1 MMNFKIGDWVIYKTQ
16 TDNEDLKKPQQV
28 ITVMKTKL
36 KDINENFFDIQL
48 RIALEDELLNY
59 LSLQNSENFR
69 LATDLEMKVK
79 KINTL
84 FKKTTN
90 EKGIQI

>member
-1 MMNFKIGDWVIYKTQ
+1 MNFNKGDWVIYKTQ
-16 TDNEDLKKPQQV
+16 TDNEDLRKPQQV
-28 ITVMKTKL
+28 ITVMKTKI
-36 KDINENFFDIQL
+36 KDKKNNIYDIQL
-48 RIALEDELLNY
+48 KIALEDELLNY

-90 EKGIQI
+90 EKETRI

>member
-1 MMNFKIGDWVIYKTQ
+1 MNLKVGDWVIYKTQ

-28 ITVMKTKL
+28 ILIMEKKM
-36 KDINENFFDIQL
+36 KDIKNDIFDMQL

-84 FKKTTN
+84 FKKTIN
-90 EKGIQI
+90 EKESQI

>member
-1 MMNFKIGDWVIYKTQ
+1 MNFNKGDWVIYKTQ
-16 TDNEDLKKPQQV
+16 TDNEDLRKPQQV
-28 ITVMKTKL
+28 ITVMKTKI
-36 KDINENFFDIQL
+36 KDKKNNIYDIQL
-48 RIALEDELLNY
+48 KIALEDELLNY
-59 LSLQNSENFR
+59 LSLQNSEKFR

-90 EKGIQI
+90 EKEKLI